1 MCIASVFSEFLSPHN
16 RESIFR
22 CQGYNVQTKFSAHC
36 RETNEYCYVPE
47 KLQNI
52 MGIVLPNMYISMDTT
67 ENIQNTRKTGME
79 GCTSELELLTRFR
92 GHNYILAFVLR
103 IWNKKCLYTTIQTKV
118 TVFICT

>member
-103 IWNKKCLYTTIQTKV
+103 IWNKK
-118 TVFICT
+118 

>member
-22 CQGYNVQTKFSAHC
+22 CQGYSVQTKFSEHC

-52 MGIVLPNMYISMDTT
+52 MGISGVLPNMYISMDTT
-67 ENIQNTRKTGME
+67 EIYKIQGKQVWKGVHRN
-79 GCTSELELLTRFR
+79 
-92 GHNYILAFVLR
+92 
-103 IWNKKCLYTTIQTKV
+103 WNC
-118 TVFICT
+118 